1 MEDLKNIT
9 LWITVSTI
17 FNFILF
23 IILFVL
29 LIGLINRPHIIDKN
43 LINSCQTT
51 GYFYLNEQNQLKCEL
66 VKKN

>member
-17 FNFILF
+17 FNFTLFVILF
-23 IILFVL
+23 ILV
-29 LIGLINRPHIIDKN
+29 IGLINRPHIIDKN

-51 GYFYLNEQNQLKCEL
+51 GYF
-66 VKKN
+66 